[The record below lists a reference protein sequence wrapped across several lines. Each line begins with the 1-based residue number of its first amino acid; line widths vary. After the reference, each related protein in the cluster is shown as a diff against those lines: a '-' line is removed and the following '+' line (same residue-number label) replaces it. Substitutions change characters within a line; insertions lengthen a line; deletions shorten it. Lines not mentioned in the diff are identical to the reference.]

1 MIATD
6 REVKRAKARQYQS
19 TLQTLLTQHSNLLT
33 ETCVLSPSTKP
44 NTNTTPIKE
53 LLLNKIG
60 KYFKSEG
67 ERAIAYMESTC
78 RLTFLLPPPIFQT
91 CFIVICHV
99 SPSISKTP
107 KTSLFFNP
115 INIYLNIFYT
125 HFYFTV
131 FIITC

>member
-53 LLLNKIG
+53 LLLNTIG
-60 KYFKSEG
+60 K
-67 ERAIAYMESTC
+67 
-78 RLTFLLPPPIFQT
+78 
-91 CFIVICHV
+91 
-99 SPSISKTP
+99 
-107 KTSLFFNP
+107 
-115 INIYLNIFYT
+115 
-125 HFYFTV
+125 
-131 FIITC
+131 